1 MLMFPLSPAVTCH
14 RRQALELLREGRLVA
29 FVCSTG
35 GLAPSKSRATKIM
48 CLDRDTLLAW
58 AQASGIPESWLHISR
73 KGMPHFDLWGGMA
86 DKVLRQATRNTARRC
101 TACAQVVCPP
111 KP

>member
-1 MLMFPLSPAVTCH
+1 MISPLSPVVTCD
-14 RRQALELLREGRLVA
+14 RRQALELLREGKLVA

-35 GLAPSKSRATKIM
+35 RLAPSKSRATKVM
-48 CLDRDTLLAW
+48 CLDRDALLAW
-58 AQASGIPESWLHISR
+58 ARANGIPKSWLHISR

-86 DKVLRQATRNTARRC
+86 GKALRQATRSTAQRC